1 MRNIKPLKDFFKEVD
16 FLIVAHRGSSG
27 TAPENTLASFE
38 QAINSNAHFIEL
50 DLQIT
55 RDNVPIVFHDKWISR
70 ITNGSGR
77 TLNLTFEEIRQFDC
91 GLWFSSEF
99 KGEKI
104 PSLEEVLSFIQN
116 KIYLNIEIK
125 NLGTNPYRSIENI
138 ISIIYNFDYP
148 EKVVISSFYYD
159 YLKLV
164 RKIDVDIP
172 TAAIRMPKDTTLPS
186 VIAENL
192 QCQGF
197 ICSVSEIKKEI
208 IDNAK
213 ANNLFVGV
221 YSIDTEE
228 ELDKVIKLG
237 CNAIVTN
244 FPKKIRELL
253 LNKYKVN
260 V

>member
-1 MRNIKPLKDFFKEVD
+1 MKPLKDFLKEVD

-27 TAPENTLASFE
+27 TAPENTLASIE
-38 QAINSNAHFIEL
+38 QAINSDAHFIEL

-55 RDNVPIVFHDKWISR
+55 CDGVPIIFHDKWISR
-70 ITNGSGR
+70 VTNGSGR
-77 TLNLTFEEIRQFDC
+77 TSNLTFEEIRQFDC
-91 GLWFSSEF
+91 GFWFSSEF
-99 KGEKI
+99 EGEKI
-104 PSLEEVLSFIQN
+104 PSLEEVLSFIKN

-125 NLGTNPYRSIENI
+125 DLGTNPHRSLEKI
-138 ISIIYNFDYP
+138 ITIIHNFNYK
-148 EKVVISSFYYD
+148 ETVVISSFYYN

-172 TAAIRMPKDTTLPS
+172 TAAIRIPKDTTPPS
-186 VIAENL
+186 VIAKNL

-197 ICSVSEIKKEI
+197 ICSISEINKEI
-208 IDNAK
+208 IIDAK

-221 YSIDTEE
+221 YSVDSED
-228 ELDKVIKLG
+228 ELNKVVKLG

-244 FPKKIRELL
+244 LPKKIRELL